1 MFWKRFRQDRAA
13 IIGLVIV
20 AVNLIVAVIGPF
32 VAPYNPFEQHLV
44 SRRAAPSL
52 KHVMGTDAYG
62 RDIFSRVLYG
72 GRITITLGLFVIVVS
87 MAVGLVL
94 GVVAGNSGGYIDA
107 IIMRSMDFLLSFPY
121 FFLAILIVAILGPSL
136 LNAAIAVSFTFIP
149 QYARVVRSAALAIK
163 KEQYVEAA
171 KAMGS
176 SNFRRI
182 VEHIIPN
189 LMGPVIV
196 LGTTGVATAV
206 ILVSA
211 LSFLGMGAQPPTA
224 EWGLMVSEGRS
235 YVTSHPHIT
244 LFPGIVLAVFVLGIN
259 LVGDG
264 LRDVLDPKLR

>member
-1 MFWKRFRQDRAA
+1 MFWRRFRQDRAA
-13 IIGLVIV
+13 IIGLIIV
-20 AVNLIVAVIGPF
+20 SLNLIVAVIGPF

-52 KHVMGTDAYG
+52 KHLMGTDAYG

-72 GRITITLGLFVIVVS
+72 ARITIAVGLFVIAIS
-87 MAVGLVL
+87 LFTGMVL
-94 GVVAGNSGGYIDA
+94 GVVAGNFGNHTDT

-121 FFLAILIVAILGPSL
+121 FFLAILIVAILGPNL
-136 LNAAIAVSFTFIP
+136 FNAAIAVLFTFIP
-149 QYARVVRSAALAIK
+149 QYARVVRSATLSIK
-163 KEQYVEAA
+163 KEQYIEAA
-171 KAMGS
+171 RAMGS

-189 LMGPVIV
+189 LIGPVIV

-244 LFPGIVLAVFVLGIN
+244 IFPGVVLALFVLGIN

-264 LRDVLDPKLR
+264 LRDVLDPKFR